1 MDAEKSL
8 TIFNSL
14 ELFELV
20 RDIQNRIISGYGVE
34 LTFEQVLELIK
45 VANEQEL
52 IRSIGEIEKDISH
65 IASE

>member
-20 RDIQNRIISGYGVE
+20 RDIQNRIISSYGVE
-34 LTFEQVLELIK
+34 LTIEQVLELIK

-52 IRSIGEIEKDISH
+52 IRSIWEIEKDISH

>member
-1 MDAEKSL
+1 MDAEKSV
-8 TIFNSL
+8 TIFNSI

-20 RDIQNRIISGYGVE
+20 RDIQNRIISCYGVE
-34 LTFEQVLELIK
+34 LTIEQVLELIK

-52 IRSIGEIEKDISH
+52 IRSIWEIEKDISH

>member
-1 MDAEKSL
+1 MDAEKSV

>member
-1 MDAEKSL
+1 MDAEKSV

-20 RDIQNRIISGYGVE
+20 REIQNRIISAYGVE
-34 LTFEQVLELIK
+34 LTIEQVLELIK

-52 IRSIGEIEKDISH
+52 IRSIWEIEKDISH